1 MRNLG
6 DPRVVAD
13 LVSRLERVTPD
24 AARRWGTLTP
34 GEMLCHLADAS
45 RRILNSAGRKGPA
58 PPPRRPLYKFLALYA
73 PVPWPKGRIKTRPE
87 VDPRLGGTRPGRF
100 AEDRAAAIA
109 GLREL
114 AMAPPELFPPSHFM
128 FGAMSAADWR
138 RWGYL
143 HTDYH
148 LRQFGF

>member
-1 MRNLG
+1 MKNLG

-24 AARRWGTLTP
+24 AVRLWGTLTP
-34 GEMLCHLADAS
+34 GEMLCHLGDAA
-45 RRILNSAGRKGPA
+45 RRILDSAGRKGHA
-58 PPPRRPLYKFLALYA
+58 RPPRRPVYKLLALYS
-73 PVPWPKGRIKTRPE
+73 PLPWPKGRIKTRPE
-87 VDPRLGGTRPGRF
+87 ADPRLGGTRPGRF
-100 AEDRAAAIA
+100 AEDRAAATA

-114 AMAPPELFPPSHFM
+114 AVAPPELFPPSHFM
-128 FGAMSAADWR
+128 FGKMSAADWR